1 MRCGHKGVNH
11 TLMATSKWRGKKTK
25 PQYPETP
32 AYCSG
37 RGSYLEI
44 RDGQLHNRLTAHFCL
59 HSNHAG
65 FIRYRKYP
73 ECHAILQYHFQGLGK
88 FKSGRGLTLDM
99 RHLTVFC
106 RLFTPKLCKSCK
118 NCKSAPR
125 AFFLGK
131 IKVGKMGPSYPL
143 RQPIRKQDSLHI
155 SQGRCQLYKK
165 IRLLASDNR
174 LLNPDEKPYLSV

>member
-106 RLFTPKLCKSCK
+106 RLFTPKLCKSCE

-125 AFFLGK
+125 AFFWARSKWARWAHPTRSGSQSGNRIRFIFPRGAASY
-131 IKVGKMGPSYPL
+131 IKKYGY
-143 RQPIRKQDSLHI
+143 
-155 SQGRCQLYKK
+155 
-165 IRLLASDNR
+165 
-174 LLNPDEKPYLSV
+174 

>member
-1 MRCGHKGVNH
+1 MPVTMIIDSGAQGVRCGHKGVNH

-32 AYCSG
+32 AYCSD

-65 FIRYRKYP
+65 FIRYRKFP

-88 FKSGRGLTLDM
+88 FKSGRGLTLICD
-99 RHLTVFC
+99 
-106 RLFTPKLCKSCK
+106 
-118 NCKSAPR
+118 
-125 AFFLGK
+125 
-131 IKVGKMGPSYPL
+131 I
-143 RQPIRKQDSLHI
+143 
-155 SQGRCQLYKK
+155 
-165 IRLLASDNR
+165 
-174 LLNPDEKPYLSV
+174 